1 MEKLNPQQVARLYDH
16 LIQLGTSDSL
26 ISELLDHLACEV
38 EYYMWIGLPFE
49 PAFDKALL
57 EANAGSLHQ
66 LRKTYQ
72 KELTLTETQLRE
84 ATLDD
89 IVFQF
94 RNKAYG
100 AYDLRRTYRQT
111 LRNSIIMTLGICMM
125 LMALVQ
131 MISRGTWSYWSS
143 WGAIWLV
150 GLIAVTFAG
159 FSWYLQH
166 EQQNDLPAY
175 Q

>member
-16 LIQLGTSDSL
+16 LIQTGTSEAL
-26 ISELLDHLACEV
+26 IRELLDHLACEV

-49 PAFDKALL
+49 SALDKTLL
-57 EANAGSLHQ
+57 EADAKAVGQ

-72 KELTLTETQLRE
+72 HELTLTETQLEE
-84 ATLDD
+84 ASFDD
-89 IVFQF
+89 IIFQH

-100 AYDLRRTYRQT
+100 AYDLRQTYPTT
-111 LRNSIIMTLGICMM
+111 LRNAIIMTLGLCMM
-125 LMALVQ
+125 LMALVH
-131 MISRGTWSYWSS
+131 MISRGTWSYLSL

-150 GLIAVTFAG
+150 GLGAVTFVG

-166 EQQNDLPAY
+166 ERQNQLLVR
-175 Q
+175 